1 MLLAISYIYPQQHA
15 VMELLLGQS
24 PELGKSL
31 PRRILSL
38 RHPQLPFSIKL
49 HFRDSKGELIK
60 TVEAN
65 GGDDILSIAH
75 EHDIDLEGA
84 VSIMSGSI

>member
-1 MLLAISYIYPQQHA
+1 
-15 VMELLLGQS
+15 MEILLGQS

-31 PRRILSL
+31 PRRISSL
-38 RHPQLPFSIKL
+38 RHPQRPCSIKL
-49 HFRDSKGELIK
+49 HFRDSKGQLIK

-65 GGDDILSIAH
+65 EGDDVLSIAH
-75 EHDIDLEGA
+75 EHDIDLEGV